1 MVSSRRPSLRSAS
14 SHLFR
19 SDPEICARPS
29 RTPASLSDHLH
40 ADAHERVEVVG
51 GPLGGAGELH
61 RRHPARSHE
70 VVHLVVA
77 LVEHAGRVHPPV
89 DVATPVHAGSSHVLT
104 DRQGDRP
111 ARALELVGDLHAAG
125 RRSHHQHAPLGQLVG
140 VPVARRRER
149 VHRRRHGVGERRHAR
164 DVERPRRQHHGE
176 AVPHALVGRDAV
188 PAVGAA
194 HRRHRRAGL
203 HRGGDLVRVAG
214 DEVDDLGHR
223 HVAVGVVASIA
234 VAGEPAQPARG
245 EQPQRVPTLRAPRAG
260 HLVPLEDH
268 VVDRAVREAAAHR
281 EPGVAGSDDD
291 RGGVH
296 GSVVRQLTMTRTS
309 VGLVMTS

>member
-1 MVSSRRPSLRSAS
+1 MIVRIRPSVRSTSSLGRLGDGRRGEPVGRGDRVVHAVGGRPLVDGVEQAAELEVGELALVPQRPGDLRPTVADT
-14 SHLFR
+14 R
-19 SDPEICARPS
+19 E
-29 RTPASLSDHLH
+29 PADHLH

-61 RRHPARSHE
+61 RGHPASPHE

-140 VPVARRRER
+140 VPVARRGER
-149 VHRRRHGVGERRHAR
+149 VDRRRHGVGERRHAR
-164 DVERPRRQHHGE
+164 EVERPRRQHHGE
-176 AVPHALVGRDAV
+176 AVPHALVRRDAV

-203 HRGGDLVRVAG
+203 HRGGDLRW
-214 DEVDDLGHR
+214 R
-223 HVAVGVVASIA
+223 S
-234 VAGEPAQPARG
+234 R
-245 EQPQRVPTLRAPRAG
+245 R
-260 HLVPLEDH
+260 
-268 VVDRAVREAAAHR
+268 
-281 EPGVAGSDDD
+281 
-291 RGGVH
+291 
-296 GSVVRQLTMTRTS
+296 
-309 VGLVMTS
+309 